1 MNWNLTQFWL
11 PETYTH
17 FNSKII
23 RLISAMLNPSSNDL
37 FKQADFKVN
46 LQARLYV
53 SETCKQ
59 IGSYFNITL
68 VN

>member
-1 MNWNLTQFWL
+1 
-11 PETYTH
+11 
-17 FNSKII
+17 
-23 RLISAMLNPSSNDL
+23 MLNPSSNDL